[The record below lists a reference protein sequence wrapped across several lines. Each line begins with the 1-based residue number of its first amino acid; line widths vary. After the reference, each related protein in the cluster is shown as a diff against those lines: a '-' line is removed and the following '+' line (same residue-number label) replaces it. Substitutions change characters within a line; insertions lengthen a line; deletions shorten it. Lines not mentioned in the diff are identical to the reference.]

1 MKEAYSAFCALIEC
15 CANSVNAALGIEEN
29 KLSGYAILVTVMC
42 ENFRPF
48 ISRDSF
54 MASQICHLASLPVS
68 IAVRKS
74 KTTQTVSFNKHVN
87 AYIEDN
93 WEKHIMPLFRSRLA
107 EFHDNDENFSESL
120 SECVNHYFYALMNDT
135 AQDTNAQGEG
145 FRNDI
150 GELQNIWVKFYN
162 ELLEAIEANEYFR
175 EADTDSRTALLSS
188 VKYFISTHRQE
199 FSNNPIVVDG
209 ELFCAEAS
217 EFYLILFMIAA
228 NDIDQRVI
236 NLLFRDLVPEKI
248 SDKSELLEAVSELSE
263 FISSPNISPR
273 AKDIY
278 LSNIYFKW
286 VNNRHTQ
293 AVLFNRSVTA
303 EERLNTI
310 LTDYITYTDEYLSR
324 KKKNEEKKIPF
335 REFDLRNQEVI
346 SRIVPIILK
355 NENSEKNVQLT
366 LERFSGMRHGEECG
380 FVINTDTDSN
390 MDMWLGNWFDTFP
403 ENDYSK
409 NCHYYIQMNT
419 KEIKWASEHR
429 ELFVIRHS
437 DNIIGAA
444 IMSTNVNT
452 VVKTRSPYN
461 GGAMRSSLESIGIFE
476 GSYACLNTVIIDAK
490 FRGYGL
496 QALLIDILIKLAVI
510 HGKSYVV
517 ATVSDI
523 NSFSYNNFIAAG
535 FVDIDKGKQAKDCS
549 VIYHIDG
556 EDYPRHLLILDLRH
570 CYKGNTEVP
579 LSCGLRLEKD
589 HVKEYIKKYWDSKA
603 CHNPQYKYYEGK
615 NCQNFVS
622 GALVAGGFPLSPDF
636 YPAVKGKDGIFQDA
650 SLAFVNVKEFIS
662 YMTEKIGVQYFS
674 EKSEALANAEA
685 FDVLITNEEGH
696 SMIITNVSR
705 DEEKGEVIICAA
717 GNTNDRSTANIVSN
731 SVICGLLKTSV
742 LIKEQGHTIHSF
754 WSKNV

>member
-1 MKEAYSAFCALIEC
+1 MKETCSAFCALIDC
-15 CANSVNAALGIEEN
+15 CTESINNSLGIKKD

-42 ENFRPF
+42 ENFRSF

-54 MASQICHLASLPVS
+54 FASKICSYASLPVS
-68 IAVRKS
+68 IAIRRN
-74 KTTQTVSFNKHVN
+74 KTTETVSFNKHVN
-87 AYIEDN
+87 AYIEAN

-107 EFHDNDENFSESL
+107 EFHNNDENFSESL
-120 SECVNHYFYALMNDT
+120 SECVNHYFYAFLNDT
-135 AQDTNAQGEG
+135 EQDEKTQGNEG
-145 FRNDI
+145 RNDI

-162 ELLEAIEANEYFR
+162 ELLKAAQANEYFR
-175 EADTDSRTALLSS
+175 ESDIESGAALLNSIN
-188 VKYFISTHRQE
+188 YFISTHRQE
-199 FSNNPIVVDG
+199 FSDNPIVVDG
-209 ELFCAEAS
+209 EVFCTQAA
-217 EFYLILFMIAA
+217 EFYLILFMIAV
-228 NDIDQRVI
+228 NDIDPRVT
-236 NLLFRDLVPEKI
+236 NLLFRDLVLEKI

-293 AVLFNRSVTA
+293 AVLFDRSVTA

-355 NENSEKNVQLT
+355 NENSEKSVQLT
-366 LERFSGMRHGEECG
+366 RERFSGMRHGEECG

-419 KEIKWASEHR
+419 KEIKWAAEHR

-452 VVKTRSPYN
+452 VVKNRSPYN
-461 GGAMRSSLESIGIFE
+461 GGAMKSALEGIGIFE
-476 GSYACLNTVIIDAK
+476 GAYACLNTVIISSTY
-490 FRGYGL
+490 RGYRL

-523 NSFSYNNFIAAG
+523 NSFSYNNFITAG
-535 FVDIDKGKQAKDCS
+535 FVDIDKGKQPSECS
-549 VIYHIDG
+549 VIYNING
-556 EDYPRHLLILDLRH
+556 EKYPRHLVILDLRNR
-570 CYKGNTEVP
+570 YIDNTEVP
-579 LSCGLRLEKD
+579 ISRGLHLEKD
-589 HVKEYIKKYWDSKA
+589 HVLKYINKYWESET
-603 CHNPQYKYYEGK
+603 CHNPQYKYYDGR

-622 GALVAGGFPLSPDF
+622 GALVAGGFPLSPKF
-636 YPAVKGKDGIFQDA
+636 YPAVIGENGIVEKA
-650 SLAFVNVKEFIS
+650 SLAFVNVQEFIR
-662 YMTEKIGVQYFS
+662 YMSKDIGVKYYDTQS
-674 EKSEALANAEA
+674 DVLANAEA
-685 FDVLITNEEGH
+685 FDVLITNEGGH
-696 SMIITNVSR
+696 SMIITTVIRDSENV
-705 DEEKGEVIICAA
+705 DVTICAA
-717 GNTNDRSTANIVSN
+717 GNTNDRSADNLVEK
-731 SVICGLLKTSV
+731 SVICGLLKTSE
-742 LIKEQGHTIHSF
+742 LFKEQGHTIHTF
-754 WSKNV
+754 WAEKV